1 MRLEQVTVQGRLG
14 SFGHAGIGGLPGD
27 HDKHRGEGQ
36 QLVAAQVVEQILPR
50 RVFGRKVL
58 LAQHEVKAHAF
69 EVPARIDNAAALR
82 HILYAEIPQLG
93 NQQRSHGRIAF
104 NHQCPCISNV
114 FI

>member
-14 SFGHAGIGGLPGD
+14 SFGHAGIRGLAGD
-27 HDKHRGEGQ
+27 HDKHGGEGQ
-36 QLVAAQVVEQILPR
+36 QLVAAQVVEQVLARRIL
-50 RVFGRKVL
+50 GRKVL
-58 LAQHEVKAHAF
+58 LAEHKIKAHLF
-69 EVPARIDNAAALR
+69 QMPARIDNAAALR
-82 HILYAEIPQLG
+82 HILYAEIPQLR